1 MSTKES
7 LQNDLKYDSFFNSIC
22 NDISKIIKDNQVKSI
37 QEKSYKEWVTN
48 VDYLVED
55 FVIKKIKSNFSTSTF
70 ISEERSNV
78 NQVVDSADSFTWII
92 DPIDGTNN
100 LIKDYPFYA
109 VSICGLVENDIKIAC
124 VYDISRGEIF
134 YSEKGKGAFL
144 NQRPIFV
151 SNVNSLQDSIV
162 ATGFVM
168 SKVDYAAEN
177 FENLKKIFFKC
188 KSFRRLGSASLDLAY
203 LAAGRLDACWYMG
216 LEKWDFAAGC
226 LLVTEAGGKISAF
239 KNKEFSLDS
248 PTMIASNSQIHN
260 ELTDLFD

>member
-1 MSTKES
+1 MKSISANLNIMIKASEKASKVLIRDFGEIENLQVTKKGPKDFVTNS
-7 LQNDLKYDSFFNSIC
+7 DLKTE
-22 NDISKIIKDNQVKSI
+22 KIIIDELKKAKPNYSI
-37 QEKSYKEWVTN
+37 
-48 VDYLVED
+48 L
-55 FVIKKIKSNFSTSTF
+55 
-70 ISEERSNV
+70 SEEKGIEN
-78 NQVVDSADSFTWII
+78 NKDKNNTWII

-144 NQRPIFV
+144 NQRPICV

-203 LAAGRLDACWYMG
+203 LAAGRLDACWFMG

-239 KNKEFSLDS
+239 KNKDFSLDS
-248 PTMIASNSQIHN
+248 PTMIASNTQIHN
-260 ELTDLFD
+260 ELSDLFD